1 MRFSKLALI
10 LGCTAVAFGA
20 IVPLRA
26 EATDYQVKSG
36 VTSVYHDLSYLS
48 SIGLNVTGSNNTV
61 EPINSDFII
70 GFDIDPTTN
79 FTFSDTGG
87 FIPLSGTIK
96 HTGTV
101 TFNNQ
106 TTVGNFSISFDST
119 RAINNASGLYLKDT
133 YSLNTILFDLSAPE
147 NITLNNNNL
156 IINKVN
162 LLFSPEFAKIIGN
175 SSLAG
180 NLAGI
185 ARIDAKVVP
194 VNAVPEPTST
204 LAFLTAGLGLLVVKT
219 KKQM

>member
-1 MRFSKLALI
+1 MRFSQLGVI
-10 LGCTAVAFGA
+10 LGCTAVVCGLIA
-20 IVPLRA
+20 PLQA
-26 EATDYQVKSG
+26 KAVNYQVKSG

-48 SIGLNVTGSNNTV
+48 SIGLNLTGTNNTV
-61 EPINSDFII
+61 EPINSDFIV

-79 FTFSDTGG
+79 FTFSDTGS
-87 FIPLSGTIK
+87 FTPLSGTIK

-106 TTVGNFSISFDST
+106 TTIGNFAISFDST

-147 NITLNNNNL
+147 NVTLNGNNL
-156 IINKVN
+156 TLNKVN

-175 SSLAG
+175 PSLAG
-180 NLAGI
+180 NLAGV

-194 VNAVPEPTST
+194 ANAVPEPTST
-204 LAFLTAGLGLLVVKT
+204 LAFLAAGVGLLVVKV
-219 KKQM
+219 KKQI

>member
-1 MRFSKLALI
+1 MRFSQLALI
-10 LGCTAVAFGA
+10 LGCTAVAFGS

-26 EATDYQVKSG
+26 EATNYQIKSG

-48 SIGLNVTGSNNTV
+48 SIGLNLTGSDNTV
-61 EPINSDFII
+61 EPINSDFIV
-70 GFDIDPTTN
+70 GFGIDPTTN

-147 NITLNNNNL
+147 NVTLNNNNL
-156 IINKVN
+156 TINKVN

-204 LAFLTAGLGLLVVKT
+204 LAFLTVGLGLLLVKI
-219 KKQM
+219 KKQI